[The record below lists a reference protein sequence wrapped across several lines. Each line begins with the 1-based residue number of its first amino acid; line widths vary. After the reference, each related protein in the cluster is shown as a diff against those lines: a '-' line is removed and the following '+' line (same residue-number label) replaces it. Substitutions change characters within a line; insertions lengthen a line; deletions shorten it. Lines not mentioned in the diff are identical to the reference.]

1 MFLHQ
6 ELLRNLA
13 LFSSFMPAFYYI
25 PSDVSAPIS
34 DKIIFRVMCRYVTN
48 SFEIIFIFLR
58 CIYNTKFS

>member
-13 LFSSFMPAFYYI
+13 PFSSLMTTFYYI
-25 PSDVSAPIS
+25 PSDVIAPIS
-34 DKIIFRVMCRYVTN
+34 DKIISRALCRYVTN

-58 CIYNTKFS
+58 RIYNTQFS